1 MESNNILSGNLT
13 STGNAEVDAAGNA
26 AGNAAGS
33 AAGNAA
39 GNAEVDAAGNAA
51 GNAAFFNNSLTTDL
65 NPDGKASIGSFAFQ
79 GCEALESITIPNH

>member
-51 GNAAFFNNSLTTDL
+51 GNAAFFNNSLITAL
-65 NPDGKASIGSFAFQ
+65 NLDGVAFIGISAFQ
-79 GCEALESITIPNH
+79 NSGA